1 MDELLRYWPL
11 VAFTLGLALAIA
23 GWAIRKGLASQDELR
38 AEAETRAKADAG
50 IDERLSKLETEMDH
64 IPNKESL
71 HRVDL
76 ALTELRG
83 EIKVLTER
91 LKPVA
96 AISDRLQEFLI
107 EQAKP

>member
-1 MDELLRYWPL
+1 MDEVMRYWPV
-11 VAFTLGLALAIA
+11 VAFAFGLALTIA

-38 AEAETRAKADAG
+38 AEAGTRARADAE
-50 IDERLSKLETEMDH
+50 IDERLSRLETEMDH

-76 ALTELRG
+76 TLTELRG
-83 EIKVLTER
+83 EIQVLTER

-107 EQAKP
+107 EQAKR